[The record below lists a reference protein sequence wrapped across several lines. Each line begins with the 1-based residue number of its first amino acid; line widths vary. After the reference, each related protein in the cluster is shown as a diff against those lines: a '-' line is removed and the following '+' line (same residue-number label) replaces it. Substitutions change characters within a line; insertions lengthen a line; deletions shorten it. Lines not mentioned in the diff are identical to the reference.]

1 MRKSFG
7 QFETPEDQN
16 PTGSQVKAPTPPIM
30 GTPMP
35 NAGIKN
41 QSMGNVSPP
50 KDKPSPQQFA
60 KRQAAGKR
68 MKQMPNKSPLGPI
81 TGGPAK
87 SQARPQGMPQSRP
100 QAGPQ
105 QQQQQQQQ
113 PVGTGDRWMGELWQG
128 LTLDGQPQGGLMESQ
143 PTSRFSDGGKVG
155 NPSINDLSSPEM
167 QLYNTITMELESGG
181 IGGYAHGG
189 MVEKSKEVA
198 SEGRYG
204 DSMLLHI
211 QPSELEAIQNTLGPL
226 TVNPETGNPEAA
238 LPALLIPL
246 FAGLAKAGAAVGT
259 GIAAAG
265 KGLAAG
271 ATLAATKAG
280 AGLSALGSGVGSL
293 FAGGAST
300 VAPTGVA
307 AGTGPLAAST
317 PAVASQIAAGK
328 AAAAANLA
336 NLTGASSTL
345 APGAGVLAPGFG
357 GGVSA
362 SQVPAGL
369 TGQAAIDATMKAGQ
383 AGAGFQP
390 SGLASLDKSKLL
402 KALAQGGKS
411 LQGQLG
417 GQREGQAPP
426 PPVPPSPAAPR
437 PYEGGPSPEE
447 MRRRRR
453 RASGIGTL
461 PGSGSII

>member
-1 MRKSFG
+1 MMRKSFG

-16 PTGSQVKAPTPPIM
+16 PTGSQVKASTPPIM

-87 SQARPQGMPQSRP
+87 SQARPQGMPQARP
-100 QAGPQ
+100 QAGP
-105 QQQQQQQQ
+105 QQQQQQ

-128 LTLDGQPQGGLMESQ
+128 LTLDGKPQGGLMESQ

-238 LPALLIPL
+238 LPALLIPAL
-246 FAGLAKAGAAVGT
+246 MLAGVG
-259 GIAAAG
+259 
-265 KGLAAG
+265 
-271 ATLAATKAG
+271 AG
-280 AGLSALGSGVGSL
+280 AGGTLGGTEGAL
-293 FAGGAST
+293 AGGIGGLTIGLGLGAFAAA
-300 VAPTGVA
+300 APAAGGVA
-307 AGTGPLAAST
+307 AGTGPLAANT

-328 AAAAANLA
+328 TAAATAAAANLA
-336 NLTGASSTL
+336 SLTGATPL
-345 APGAGVLAPGFG
+345 AQGAGVLAPGYG
-357 GGVSA
+357 GGVA
-362 SQVPAGL
+362 VSQVPAGL
-369 TGQAAIDATMKAGQ
+369 KGQAAINATMKAGQ